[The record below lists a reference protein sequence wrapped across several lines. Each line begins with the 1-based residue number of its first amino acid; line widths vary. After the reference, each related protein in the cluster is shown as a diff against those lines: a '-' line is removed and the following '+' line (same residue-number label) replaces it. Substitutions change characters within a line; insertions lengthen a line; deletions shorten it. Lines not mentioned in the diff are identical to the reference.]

1 MVPYIQSLGERI
13 EQAWLDHSYN
23 EEIFAQL
30 VTDVLAN
37 ELPCEHLK
45 AEDIIDWVFSPRQPF
60 RQPVGNL
67 FGEPPVMLFQ
77 APRFYIEA
85 LFWLSG
91 TTAIHEHAFSGVFA
105 VLAGSSVHSH
115 WHFKPERTINS
126 RMLCG
131 SMERVSTEILRP
143 GGMRPIYSG
152 DRLIHQLFHLEMP
165 SVTLVV
171 RTYEERHH
179 LPQYQYLPPGLAIDP
194 EDHDGLRTRRLIF
207 LDKMAQGQLGGLP
220 EHARKLAR
228 EGDLETLYH
237 AFSLLT
243 RRKVDGDLLEELY
256 GMARQRHG
264 DVMDLIQRVC
274 EEERRTRIIT
284 VLRSKV
290 SDPEGRFLLALLM
303 LMPDRDAIFET
314 IRLQYPDSEPLAV
327 IETWLERLS
336 GKETIGF
343 DFNDVNRLIFRGLV
357 EGLDTDGL
365 LQRLRTEFRDDSI
378 DAHRDRLLGHAKQ
391 LARSD
396 LFLPLLSKSPL
407 REVARAA

>member
-1 MVPYIQSLGERI
+1 MIPYIQILGERI

-30 VTDVLAN
+30 VIDALKN
-37 ELPCEHLK
+37 EPPSEHLK
-45 AEDIIDWVFSPRQPF
+45 AEDVIDWVFSPRQPF

-131 SMERVSTEILRP
+131 SMERVSTEILHP

-179 LPQYQYLPPGLAIDP
+179 LPQYQYLPPGLAVDP
-194 EDHDGLRTRRLIF
+194 EDRDGLRTRRLIF

-243 RRKVDGDLLEELY
+243 RRKVDGGLLEELY
-256 GMARQRHG
+256 GMACQRHG
-264 DVMDLIQRVC
+264 EVMNLIQRVC

-284 VLRSKV
+284 ALRSKV

-314 IRLQYPDSEPLAV
+314 IRLQYPDTEPLAV

-357 EGLDTDGL
+357 EGLDTDDL
-365 LQRLRTEFRDDSI
+365 LERLRTEFRDDSI
-378 DAHRDRLLGHAKQ
+378 DAHRDRLLGHAKL

-407 REVARAA
+407 REMVQAA